1 MKKYLFIVII
11 VLFTLPLK
19 PQSSKEI
26 SNQNE
31 ELSKIRNRLTFLE
44 NQLSENEETQKES
57 LSELE
62 IIDEKVHLINKL
74 LEELS
79 KEEKLIEKR
88 IIKAESEK
96 EELQKN
102 LEKIQNNY
110 STYVVWLYKQK
121 DKNLITYLF
130 DSESIDQAILRFKY
144 FKDLTEKS
152 NNTKSEILRKKS
164 DLTSLTKRLA
174 VEKETKSNLIK
185 EKSDEQKRLT
195 ALKNQKENLI
205 ADLRNDSQLIEEEII
220 EKKKAEVR
228 IKNLINDLI
237 EKERTRLAK
246 IKEAELKNEKPAEE
260 LVKYD
265 YASLANFNDLK
276 GRMNWPVRKGK
287 VIRKFGENKNER
299 LKTITL
305 NYGIDIKAETNAE
318 VYSVADGYV
327 SAIQWIPGYGSVVI
341 ITHKNDYRTVYGH
354 LTNIKLK
361 ENQRINAGDLI
372 GYVNESLEGSIIHF
386 EVWNDRNYQNPEVW
400 LVRK

>member
-44 NQLSENEETQKES
+44 NQLSENEENQKES

-74 LEELS
+74 IEELS
-79 KEEKLIEKR
+79 KEEKLIERR

-130 DSESIDQAILRFKY
+130 DSESIDQAVVRYKY

-152 NNTKSEILRKKS
+152 NKTKSEILQKKS
-164 DLTSLTKRLA
+164 
-174 VEKETKSNLIK
+174 
-185 EKSDEQKRLT
+185 
-195 ALKNQKENLI
+195 
-205 ADLRNDSQLIEEEII
+205 
-220 EKKKAEVR
+220 
-228 IKNLINDLI
+228 
-237 EKERTRLAK
+237 
-246 IKEAELKNEKPAEE
+246 ELNSHFAP
-260 LVKYD
+260 
-265 YASLANFNDLK
+265 
-276 GRMNWPVRKGK
+276 
-287 VIRKFGENKNER
+287 
-299 LKTITL
+299 
-305 NYGIDIKAETNAE
+305 
-318 VYSVADGYV
+318 SV
-327 SAIQWIPGYGSVVI
+327 
-341 ITHKNDYRTVYGH
+341 
-354 LTNIKLK
+354 
-361 ENQRINAGDLI
+361 
-372 GYVNESLEGSIIHF
+372 
-386 EVWNDRNYQNPEVW
+386 
-400 LVRK
+400 